1 MKKQL
6 KQLKLFLAALL
17 ILTATGSH
25 AQQEYTLTTTTAN
38 ISSAK
43 ALIDLPGLSGKTD
56 AIIIATPL
64 GNTKTMNTHPIG
76 AWYYSGKW
84 NIFNCDFAPMPVGL
98 NYKVQYFLTPGA
110 NQFLHLVT
118 QQNLGAEGS
127 YIDNPALN
135 NKPNAQ
141 FSIFQNHSPNTRA
154 GSWLNP
160 YEAKTGYSSSAGRW
174 FITNTGGQAIL
185 KGCAYNIVI
194 SSTGIST
201 LPPVA
206 VNDPPIQSCKC
217 PTSLPPNGEAT
228 GDLTGMY
235 PNPMVSKILGRPL
248 SNTVPNI
255 GQILKWNG
263 TDWSP
268 SNESGNTGNA
278 TTYTAGLGLS
288 LTGSEFSASSSTPMW
303 NAHQL
308 LGRDIMT
315 TAPIVGQVLKW
326 GGGSWYPADD
336 NVGASPNKLYD
347 NTTML
352 TGTSIFTHNGSA
364 SSNYYPL
371 PGMLYVFYPTTPTKY
386 HISFNIPISSAK
398 CFGCGATSV
407 FVFIYVNE
415 TLMHRFQ
422 WEIANG
428 SNTLL
433 TGTHLLSLSPGEKKI
448 ELRTSAIGNPISY
461 GYTATTSTM
470 IIQAIP
476 Q

>member
-1 MKKQL
+1 
-6 KQLKLFLAALL
+6 
-17 ILTATGSH
+17 
-25 AQQEYTLTTTTAN
+25 
-38 ISSAK
+38 
-43 ALIDLPGLSGKTD
+43 
-56 AIIIATPL
+56 
-64 GNTKTMNTHPIG
+64 
-76 AWYYSGKW
+76 
-84 NIFNCDFAPMPVGL
+84 MPVGL
-98 NYKVQYFLTPGA
+98 TYKVQYFLTPGA

-141 FSIFQNHSPNTRA
+141 FSIFPNHSPDTRA

-288 LTGSEFSASSSTPMW
+288 LLVKIQDLSCIARECTSITWSSVV
-303 NAHQL
+303 
-308 LGRDIMT
+308 MT
-315 TAPIVGQVLKW
+315 T
-326 GGGSWYPADD
+326 
-336 NVGASPNKLYD
+336 KL
-347 NTTML
+347 
-352 TGTSIFTHNGSA
+352 
-364 SSNYYPL
+364 L
-371 PGMLYVFYPTTPTKY
+371 PCHKRGRIMV
-386 HISFNIPISSAK
+386 S
-398 CFGCGATSV
+398 G
-407 FVFIYVNE
+407 
-415 TLMHRFQ
+415 
-422 WEIANG
+422 
-428 SNTLL
+428 
-433 TGTHLLSLSPGEKKI
+433 
-448 ELRTSAIGNPISY
+448 
-461 GYTATTSTM
+461 
-470 IIQAIP
+470 
-476 Q
+476 